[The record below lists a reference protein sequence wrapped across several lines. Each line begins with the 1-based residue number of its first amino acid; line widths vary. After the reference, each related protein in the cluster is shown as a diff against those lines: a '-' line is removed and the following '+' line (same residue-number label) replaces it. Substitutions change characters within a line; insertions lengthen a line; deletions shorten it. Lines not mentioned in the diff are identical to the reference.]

1 MVQEVINILSVHL
14 EERSGH
20 VERVLGGRRGC
31 GVGIGIDIIGIG
43 IGIGG
48 LLVRGKSR
56 EEIVHKTRD

>member
-1 MVQEVINILSVHL
+1 MVQEVINILSVHF

-43 IGIGG
+43 IGG

-56 EEIVHKTRD
+56 EEIVHETRD